1 MRISDW
7 SSDVCSSDLCAK
19 SLFSANGGG
28 HRSNVGIMGQK
39 HQPRND
45 PLFLFAEVHCHDI
58 GAVFIRRSVVFG
70 SLMRLQL
77 FARDLHLKLKS
88 TITGWID
95 KRREGG
101 NGNDKIGGPLMDVQA
116 NSNTQPINL
125 QS

>member
-70 SLMRLQL
+70 SLMRLRL
-77 FARDLHLKLKS
+77 FARALHLKLKGK
-88 TITGWID
+88 INGWID
-95 KRREGG
+95 KRQ
-101 NGNDKIGGPLMDVQA
+101 IGRAHVGTPVTHATLVCSCLLA
-116 NSNTQPINL
+116 KKTNN
-125 QS
+125 